1 MYMIHKQGNSI
12 IVFLIHRQALL
23 LLPLLHKLM
32 VELDEQKRLV
42 LYVRE
47 KVVLTDEVEHIWASE
62 SQEERERFAWL
73 AVGDVSKKY
82 INK

>member
-1 MYMIHKQGNSI
+1 MYMIHKQRNSI

-62 SQEERERFAWL
+62 SQEER
-73 AVGDVSKKY
+73 
-82 INK
+82 

>member
-1 MYMIHKQGNSI
+1 MYMIHKQRNSI

-47 KVVLTDEVEHIWASE
+47 KVVLTNEVEHIWAAE

-73 AVGDVSKKY
+73 TVGDVSIK
-82 INK
+82 

>member
-1 MYMIHKQGNSI
+1 MIHKQRNSV
-12 IVFLIHRQALL
+12 IVFLIHRQAL

-32 VELDEQKRLV
+32 VELNEQKRLV

-47 KVVLTDEVEHIWASE
+47 KIVLTDEVEHIWAAE

-82 INK
+82 KNK